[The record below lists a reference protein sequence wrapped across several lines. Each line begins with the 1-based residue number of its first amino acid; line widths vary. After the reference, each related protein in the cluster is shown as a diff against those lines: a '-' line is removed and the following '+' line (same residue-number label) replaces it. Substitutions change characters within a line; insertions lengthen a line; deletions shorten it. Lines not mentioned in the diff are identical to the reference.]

1 MCLCA
6 CTHLRMHYPAHVH
19 VCRSHVFLMSQY
31 RSAFQIKIM
40 GSRARVNERE
50 RGRGAWSMVSI
61 GGASGGGGTFLRP
74 DVGGK
79 LKISLAAWRGSKEAD
94 THRSVRELAADPVSA
109 HSRPIM
115 LPVMCVQP
123 PFHAP
128 PPPCLPAFTPLATP
142 ARERKLSKSRDQTSN
157 QTLAVTHPGDD

>member
-1 MCLCA
+1 
-6 CTHLRMHYPAHVH
+6 
-19 VCRSHVFLMSQY
+19 
-31 RSAFQIKIM
+31 M

-61 GGASGGGGTFLRP
+61 GGGGAFLRP

-123 PFHAP
+123 PFTP
-128 PPPCLPAFTPLATP
+128 PRHPASLPLPL
-142 ARERKLSKSRDQTSN
+142 
-157 QTLAVTHPGDD
+157 